1 MSFKVNARR
10 IEMRRRNIPTRVGT
24 VVFEIEITLVPADVW
39 EPEVRVSRLDQ
50 TKLAHNL
57 STRGWYYAGFDHAKK
72 AFVYEPKPDG
82 EDIQI
87 DMIPREKG
95 A

>member
-1 MSFKVNARR
+1 MTLLVNVRR

-24 VVFEIEITLVPADVW
+24 VVVEMEIALIPADPS
-39 EPEVRVSRLDQ
+39 EPEVRTSRLDQ

-57 STRGWYYAGFDHAKK
+57 STRGWYYAGFNHAKGV
-72 AFVYEPKPDG
+72 FVYEPKPKG
-82 EDIQI
+82 EAITI
-87 DMIPREKG
+87 EMVPREKG

>member
-24 VVFEIEITLVPADVW
+24 VVVEIEITLVPADVW
-39 EPEVRVSRLDQ
+39 EPEVRTSRLDQ

-57 STRGWYYAGFDHAKK
+57 STRGWYYAGFKAG

-95 A
+95 V